1 MLFVKDPVHLNY
13 LHPFTILTL
22 FPIIGFF
29 NHWIKRTDTFLLHEE
44 IDLIYSSSLRGMKM

>member
-1 MLFVKDPVHLNY
+1 MLFVKDPVHRNY

-29 NHWIKRTDTFLLHEE
+29 NHWIKRTDTFLPHEE